1 MMLIVVCFA
10 LVSCYAVWRLLLQPK
25 LIMGNTQR
33 HFDLTKLLKPTDLS
47 QPARL
52 VYDTDSVED
61 IRMFDEVA
69 KLLFEKRVN
78 HRDIKFAQQ
87 IQYEFLNK
95 MPSRTLCQIN
105 QFDLGEWSIYW
116 SFYQQSLEYYVGKYG
131 VFITHVD
138 RFGQEHKYIHADV

>member
-25 LIMGNTQR
+25 LIMENTQR

-105 QFDLGEWSIYW
+105 QFDLGEWSILWEYRN
-116 SFYQQSLEYYVGKYG
+116 QSLEYYVSQYG
-131 VFITHVD
+131 IMYRHTDAQGVEHQSDFI
-138 RFGQEHKYIHADV
+138 Q